1 MSQQGNRFSVK
12 RSTGSPIKS
21 SKHQDK
27 TTLISSTDDGE
38 MQGTSGGT
46 SVGAGVVLG
55 ANGTATS
62 FYGSVMKSKRKSG
75 KLLYSFI

>member
-1 MSQQGNRFSVK
+1 MSQQGNRFNVK
-12 RSTGSPIKS
+12 RSTGSPIKT

-38 MQGTSGGT
+38 MQGNTGT

-55 ANGTATS
+55 ANGSATS